1 MRTPEV
7 VVHIAKTKRDH
18 AQSLSAGECSGHL
31 FGARSAAA
39 TEYRQISRRLRV
51 LTHSGPF
58 AGMHLHSR
66 PYGDTRK
73 LAVPPDDGITTGIGT
88 WRVVDLSD
96 PRDGTPRL
104 KFVCCYGSRLR
115 SSKITH
121 CALSPSGDASPS
133 STTLR
138 CGFFP
143 GCGICAASGAI
154 SSP

>member
-1 MRTPEV
+1 VLRTNSDD
-7 VVHIAKTKRDH
+7 KTRSR
-18 AQSLSAGECSGHL
+18 AIPFCGRMFRSSLRRAIGK
-31 FGARSAAA
+31 ARSAAA
-39 TEYRQISRRLRV
+39 TEYRQISRRPRV
-51 LTHSGPF
+51 LTRSGQF
-58 AGMHLHSR
+58 AGTRLHLR

-88 WRVVDLSD
+88 WRVVDLSA
-96 PRDGTPRL
+96 PRDGAPRL